1 MFFSLST
8 ASLILFCFRQVFG
21 LGPIFQLNLEL
32 QNSNGDNFPTDLMM
46 VFEYDAKIYRLE
58 RNVIQIACLLATAT
72 YRYTNRVHCISEMNL
87 SDAIKVRS

>member
-1 MFFSLST
+1 
-8 ASLILFCFRQVFG
+8 
-21 LGPIFQLNLEL
+21 
-32 QNSNGDNFPTDLMM
+32 MM

-58 RNVIQIACLLATAT
+58 KNVIQIACLLATAT